1 MIMSVL
7 GIGLFLAGMVLLIS
21 TMPRLSRE
29 ATVNDEVRLIRLT
42 LPVIVSSLLLIS
54 GLILLRLIE
63 NTFNVEIITLSAEA
77 NRLIV
82 GIYVFANGLGWAIIY
97 NRG

>member
-1 MIMSVL
+1 
-7 GIGLFLAGMVLLIS
+7 
-21 TMPRLSRE
+21 
-29 ATVNDEVRLIRLT
+29 
-42 LPVIVSSLLLIS
+42 VIVSSLLLIS